1 MAKTL
6 IRLKDINLTYNKG
19 KPNAYQALF
28 DIDLEVEK
36 NSFVIIF
43 GPSGCGKSSL
53 LNIISG
59 LENPDS
65 GEVFVAGKNLYKLRS
80 NEKVHFHR
88 KTIGMIFQS
97 YNLIPT
103 LSVLDNVMIP
113 QIFLGVSKRNREK
126 RGLKLLD
133 RFGIKEHA
141 HKIPTELSGGE
152 QQRIGI
158 ARAIINNQPILLA
171 DEPVGNL
178 DSKSAGN
185 VMKILSNLNRNE
197 GKTVIMVSHNPDN
210 IVWGDHIIYMKD
222 GKIVN
227 QEFRDSR
234 GESKKEKI
242 GGEDSITRLETLFRN
257 FQGLSKEQ
265 IRLLIT
271 PMKAKILTRS
281 LLVDL
286 DERQVNALEDAI
298 RQRILNAISSD
309 ELYKR
314 LDVSEEEGGLDLDA
328 RTAKKI
334 SRRVES
340 LIAIAHMVSAA
351 NDSPID
357 EKTELVLKYL
367 LMQKDLN
374 IKIDQLEKIRE
385 LIKHRLLNKIDREK
399 FRKQLDLSERLGG
412 VGLNKHMAKKISKK
426 MNLILMIGYGML

>member
-6 IRLKDINLTYNKG
+6 IRLKDINLTYNRG

-28 DIDLEVEK
+28 DIDLEIEK

-65 GEVFVAGKNLYKLRS
+65 GEAIVDEKSLYRMGAKS
-80 NEKVHFHR
+80 KVRFHR

-113 QIFLGVSKRNREK
+113 QIFLGVSRKVRE
-126 RGLKLLD
+126 RRALKLLD

-178 DSKSAGN
+178 DSKSANN
-185 VMKILSNLNRNE
+185 VMKILSNLNKLE
-197 GKTVIMVSHNPDN
+197 EKTVIMVSHNPDN

-222 GKIVN
+222 GKIVS
-227 QEFRDSR
+227 QEFRDNR
-234 GESKKEKI
+234 GEIKKPDNEAK
-242 GGEDSITRLETLFRN
+242 DSISRLENLFRN

-265 IRLLIT
+265 IRMLIT

-281 LLVDL
+281 LLVEL
-286 DERQVNALEDAI
+286 DERQVNALEDAV
-298 RQRILNAISSD
+298 RQRILNAITAD
-309 ELYKR
+309 ELFKR
-314 LDVSEEEGGLDLDA
+314 LDMSEEEGGLDMDA

-334 SRRVES
+334 SRKVES

-367 LMQKDLN
+367 LTQKDVSV
-374 IKIDQLEKIRE
+374 KTEHLEKVRE
-385 LIKHRLLNKIDREK
+385 LVKHRLLNKIDRER
-399 FRKQLDLSERLGG
+399 FREMLDLPERLGG
-412 VGLNKHMAKKISKK
+412 IGLNRKMAKKISKR
-426 MNLILMIGYGML
+426 MDLILMVGYGML

>member
-19 KPNAYQALF
+19 KSNAYQALF
-28 DIDLEVEK
+28 DIDLEIEK

-59 LENPDS
+59 LEIPDS
-65 GEVFVAGKNLYKLRS
+65 GEAYVDDKNLYKLKPKD
-80 NEKVHFHR
+80 KVKFHR

-103 LSVLDNVMIP
+103 LSVLDNVTIP
-113 QIFLGVSKRNREK
+113 QIFLGINKKKREEMAF
-126 RGLKLLD
+126 KLLD

-158 ARAIINNQPILLA
+158 ARAIINKQPILLA

-197 GKTVIMVSHNPDN
+197 GKTIIMVSHNPDN

-227 QEFRDSR
+227 QEFRDAR
-234 GESKKEKI
+234 GDGIKNKTE
-242 GGEDSITRLETLFRN
+242 EDSISRLENLFRN

-281 LLVDL
+281 LLIDL
-286 DERQVNALEDAI
+286 DEKQVNALEDAV
-298 RQRILNAISSD
+298 RQRILNAITSE

-334 SRRVES
+334 SRKVES
-340 LIAIAHMVSAA
+340 LIAIAHMVSTA
-351 NDSPID
+351 NESPID

-367 LMQKDLN
+367 LTQKDIN
-374 IKIDQLEKIRE
+374 VKMEHLEKIRE
-385 LIKHRLLNKIDREK
+385 LVKHRLLNKIDRDK
-399 FRKQLDLSERLGG
+399 FKEMLDLPERLGG
-412 VGLNKHMAKKISKK
+412 VGLNRRMAKKISKR
-426 MNLILMIGYGML
+426 MNLILMVGYGML